1 VHQCSFTLSDRLA
14 LLLQQRCRGID
25 NTIIEDDF
33 GALPKSVSVESS
45 HRQNSVTNS
54 SSVFSHLYELF
65 LRLSKLLD
73 ERKMNSEYPCLAHPT
88 LIRITLRNC
97 IPDKDVK
104 ARSLTMMKQ
113 SSFNGKSLLQH
124 ENVNERVR
132 IFCRATSF
140 LVEDLLSK
148 LSSGSKLNITRIN
161 VGTSCFPDLKN
172 KKNPRDLCNDDSK
185 SIDKFFQIQGRS
197 TENNTFH
204 TPFSQSS
211 SSADSLQPSLSEKDS
226 LQPSLSEKEHFQLK
240 DIGQKHSNCVKSS
253 RTPNP
258 IFSCKSSSS
267 SSSIF
272 QEDNK
277 YTFSENKRKKLER
290 RGDFFTKPNGAPIV
304 QSKYSQSGSELHY
317 TKSSKISN
325 TFPHKKKKINDFFQ
339 KK

>member
-1 VHQCSFTLSDRLA
+1 
-14 LLLQQRCRGID
+14 
-25 NTIIEDDF
+25 
-33 GALPKSVSVESS
+33 
-45 HRQNSVTNS
+45 
-54 SSVFSHLYELF
+54 
-65 LRLSKLLD
+65 
-73 ERKMNSEYPCLAHPT
+73 
-88 LIRITLRNC
+88 
-97 IPDKDVK
+97 
-104 ARSLTMMKQ
+104 MMKQ

-124 ENVNERVR
+124 EHFNERVR
-132 IFCRATSF
+132 IFRRATSC

-172 KKNPRDLCNDDSK
+172 KKNPGGLRNDYSK

-211 SSADSLQPSLSEKDS
+211 SSADSLQL
-226 LQPSLSEKEHFQLK
+226 SLSEKEQHFQLK
-240 DIGQKHSNCVKSS
+240 DIGKKQLNSVKSS
-253 RTPNP
+253 RAPNP
-258 IFSCKSSSS
+258 IFACKLFSSSS
-267 SSSIF
+267 SVF

-304 QSKYSQSGSELHY
+304 QSKYSQSGSGLHY

>member
-1 VHQCSFTLSDRLA
+1 
-14 LLLQQRCRGID
+14 
-25 NTIIEDDF
+25 
-33 GALPKSVSVESS
+33 
-45 HRQNSVTNS
+45 
-54 SSVFSHLYELF
+54 
-65 LRLSKLLD
+65 
-73 ERKMNSEYPCLAHPT
+73 
-88 LIRITLRNC
+88 
-97 IPDKDVK
+97 
-104 ARSLTMMKQ
+104 MMKQ

-124 ENVNERVR
+124 ENFNERVR
-132 IFCRATSF
+132 IFRRATSF

-172 KKNPRDLCNDDSK
+172 KKKPGGLCNDYSK

-211 SSADSLQPSLSEKDS
+211 SSADSLQPY
-226 LQPSLSEKEHFQLK
+226 LSEKEQHFQLK
-240 DIGQKHSNCVKSS
+240 DIEQKHLNSAKSS
-253 RTPNP
+253 HAPNK
-258 IFSCKSSSS
+258 IFPCKLFSSSS
-267 SSSIF
+267 SSVF

-325 TFPHKKKKINDFFQ
+325 IFPRKKKKINDFFQ